1 MPEELI
7 EQFNKQERERY
18 SLRLRHKVEQEKMMI
33 LYEQEIMRCYYLS
46 SRDPTDQYIPY
57 SFCSLIKD
65 DEIYS
70 QFRNNNDPIST
81 TSPMASTNV
90 TANNNSNSQQQPHD
104 SQEMVQPQ
112 QQQVVE
118 LTAEEKLIKSLH
130 TLRLKF
136 QKLKD
141 DLIKRQLHESDS
153 LYAVQKMDFES
164 TCRDLT
170 KKNVASSSCTTSSL
184 AVSATTAANKL
195 GLFKQNQQHV
205 PIVLVNKFDLFE
217 TVTFSIVAS

>member
-1 MPEELI
+1 
-7 EQFNKQERERY
+7 
-18 SLRLRHKVEQEKMMI
+18 MI

-112 QQQVVE
+112 QQQIVE
-118 LTAEEKLIKSLH
+118 LTAEEKLTKSLH

-136 QKLKD
+136 QKLKN
-141 DLIKRQLHESDS
+141 DLIKRQLH
-153 LYAVQKMDFES
+153 
-164 TCRDLT
+164 
-170 KKNVASSSCTTSSL
+170 

-195 GLFKQNQQHV
+195 GLSKQNQQHV

-217 TVTFSIVAS
+217 TVMLSSFLLQLFDNELTSVCRTKIEFKRWGSQGNPEYKGHL